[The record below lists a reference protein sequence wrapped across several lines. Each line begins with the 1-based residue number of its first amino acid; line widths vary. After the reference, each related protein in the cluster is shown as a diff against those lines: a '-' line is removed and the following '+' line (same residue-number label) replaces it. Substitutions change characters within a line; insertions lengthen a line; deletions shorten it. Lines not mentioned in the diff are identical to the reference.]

1 MLRLAAT
8 VENREVTRL
17 GLHRKDSTGSAL
29 TGKRLGTDPL
39 RYGPFCSRGRGLQ
52 LSFGT
57 EPIGVLRFRPRLNHR
72 APAAGQLFLTAGQNY
87 VSSQLFLTA
96 EKITFPVSFNSFCEK
111 VSK

>member
-17 GLHRKDSTGSAL
+17 GLYRKDSTGSAL

-52 LSFGT
+52 LCFGT
-57 EPIGVLRFRPRLNHR
+57 NPIGVGRFRPRLNAHAG
-72 APAAGQLFLTAGQNY
+72 APDRRNRPAGG
-87 VSSQLFLTA
+87 
-96 EKITFPVSFNSFCEK
+96 
-111 VSK
+111 